1 MGDKKFPI
9 RLKYRA
15 VAVGPQLALLGL
27 DRVESEILKRNRILA
42 CQSIAFRNQTGQ
54 RGNVEIYLR
63 QGEFYVFIC
72 DQTTPAADRWYW
84 YPYAQFIKL
93 GEQITAFQATCEADD
108 ILDLHIIGYTTYGE
122 ENVLPRGGQ

>member
-1 MGDKKFPI
+1 MGAKKFPI
-9 RLKYRA
+9 RLTYRETA
-15 VAVGPQLALLGL
+15 LGSQLAIAGL
-27 DRVESEILKRNRILA
+27 DRVESEILLRNRVIA
-42 CQSIAFRNQTGQ
+42 CQSIAFRNQTAE

-84 YPYAQFIKL
+84 YPYTQHIKM
-93 GEQITAFQATCEADD
+93 GEQISAFQATCEAGD

-122 ENVLPRGGQ
+122 ENILARGGQ